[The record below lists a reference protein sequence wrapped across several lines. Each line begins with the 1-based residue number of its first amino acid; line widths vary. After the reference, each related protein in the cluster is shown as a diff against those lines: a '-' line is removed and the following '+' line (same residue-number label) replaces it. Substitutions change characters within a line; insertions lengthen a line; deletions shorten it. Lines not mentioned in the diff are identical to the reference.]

1 MKANPNEKKLTYKE
15 KDILLKQALKVTLFF
30 KKKKRTDSGIAKT
43 QYEEKLTIHKK
54 SAMLGRQSC

>member
-30 KKKKRTDSGIAKT
+30 KKKKEQIVA
-43 QYEEKLTIHKK
+43 
-54 SAMLGRQSC
+54 